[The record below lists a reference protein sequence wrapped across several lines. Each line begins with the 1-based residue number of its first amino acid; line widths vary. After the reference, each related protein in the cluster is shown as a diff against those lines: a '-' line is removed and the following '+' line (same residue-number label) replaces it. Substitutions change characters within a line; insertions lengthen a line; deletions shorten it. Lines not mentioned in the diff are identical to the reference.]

1 MSGRVRDTL
10 ARDIVARDI
19 VAVVPVKD
27 FALAKQRLAGAFP
40 PAFRRQFAGAMLR
53 DVLEALR
60 ATEGLAG
67 IVVVTADPEAG
78 LLAREHG
85 ARLLFEKEVR
95 GLNAAVTEA
104 AARLAAEQ
112 RGGVLVL
119 PSDIPAATP
128 EEIGRLLAAHG
139 EGRAVSLLR
148 AHDGQGTNAL
158 VATPPDALG
167 FAYGPSSFEAHLAN
181 AAALGIV
188 PRAHESAAF
197 PRLALDVDTPE
208 DMARLGL
215 LGAASHARRLLE
227 GAGLLPAGQSG

>member
-1 MSGRVRDTL
+1 MSGP
-10 ARDIVARDI
+10 ARDIPARDIPARDI

-27 FALAKQRLAGAFP
+27 FSLAKQRLAGAFS
-40 PAFRRQFAGAMLR
+40 PAFRRHLAGAMLS

-95 GLNAAVTEA
+95 GLNPAVADAAT
-104 AARLAAEQ
+104 RLVAEH

-148 AHDGQGTNAL
+148 AHDGEGTNAL
-158 VATPPDALG
+158 IATPPDVLG
-167 FAYGPSSFEAHLAN
+167 FAYGPSSFSAYLAK

-188 PRAHESAAF
+188 PRAHAAADF

-208 DMARLGL
+208 DVARLGL
-215 LGAASHARRLLE
+215 LGPASHTRRLLE
-227 GAGLLPAGQSG
+227 GTGVLPARPAG